1 MTARLGTGEQPG
13 RLKAGVVGVPAMVF
27 MVVAATAPLTAM
39 SSNIAL
45 SLGMGAG
52 PAVVLVMV
60 LTGALLAVF
69 AAGYL
74 VLARYVTSAGAYQ
87 AFVAFGLGR
96 RAGGSVAFVATLAY
110 TLAAGGMVAATG
122 YFTGLAVSALTGI
135 DLPWWLYAIGAL
147 LLTAAL
153 GVRGVEIA
161 QRVTTAV
168 SVLQFGIIALLAVAV
183 LVQRPEGWLNAGTLS
198 PTAALGPGLALT
210 LVFCLLSFAGFE
222 ATAAYGEETHAPG
235 RSITVATYAALGLL
249 LGVFVLGTWTLVAAF
264 DDVRTSAADDPGALV
279 LTAADRYLGPW
290 SGPLLGVLIAISF
303 LAAAVAFHNLA
314 IRYLFTLGRDGMLPT
329 ALARTHGRYQ
339 TPYVGCMVVTVAA
352 VVMLTPFVVAGADPL
367 VNLFPA
373 VSGITS
379 ISLIGLM
386 TGCCV
391 SVVVARLR
399 GTVTGSAWSTL
410 VAPVMAGAGLLGILV
425 VIASNYAEV
434 TGSDSPVIAA
444 MPLVVLVAGLAG
456 AVAAG
461 RREERG

>member
-1 MTARLGTGEQPG
+1 MR
-13 RLKAGVVGVPAMVF
+13 
-27 MVVAATAPLTAM
+27 
-39 SSNIAL
+39 
-45 SLGMGAG
+45 
-52 PAVVLVMV
+52 
-60 LTGALLAVF
+60 
-69 AAGYL
+69 
-74 VLARYVTSAGAYQ
+74 AY
-87 AFVAFGLGR
+87 R
-96 RAGGSVAFVATLAY
+96 
-110 TLAAGGMVAATG
+110 
-122 YFTGLAVSALTGI
+122 YFTGLAVSALTGT

-147 LLTAAL
+147 LLTTAL

-183 LVQRPEGWLNAGTLS
+183 LVQRPEGWMNAGTLS

-222 ATAAYGEETHAPG
+222 ATAAYGEETDAPG
-235 RSITVATYAALGLL
+235 RSITATPPSACCSGCSCSAPGPWSRPS
-249 LGVFVLGTWTLVAAF
+249 T
-264 DDVRTSAADDPGALV
+264 TSAPPPPTDPGALV

-290 SGPLLGVLIAISF
+290 SGPLLGVLIAVSF

-314 IRYLFTLGRDGMLPT
+314 IRYLFTLGRDGMLPA

-339 TPYVGCMVVTVAA
+339 TPYVGCIVVTVAS
-352 VVMLTPFVVAGADPL
+352 VVMLTPFVLAGADPL

-410 VAPVMAGAGLLGILV
+410 VAPVLAGAGLLGILV
-425 VIASNYAEV
+425 VIATNYAEV

-456 AVAAG
+456 ALAAR
-461 RREERG
+461 RREGRG

>member
-1 MTARLGTGEQPG
+1 MR
-13 RLKAGVVGVPAMVF
+13 
-27 MVVAATAPLTAM
+27 
-39 SSNIAL
+39 
-45 SLGMGAG
+45 
-52 PAVVLVMV
+52 
-60 LTGALLAVF
+60 
-69 AAGYL
+69 
-74 VLARYVTSAGAYQ
+74 AY
-87 AFVAFGLGR
+87 R
-96 RAGGSVAFVATLAY
+96 
-110 TLAAGGMVAATG
+110 
-122 YFTGLAVSALTGI
+122 YFTGLAVSALTGT

-147 LLTAAL
+147 LLTTAL

-183 LVQRPEGWLNAGTLS
+183 LVQRPEGWMNAGTLS

-222 ATAAYGEETHAPG
+222 ATAAYGEETDAPG

-290 SGPLLGVLIAISF
+290 SGPLLGVLIAVSF

-314 IRYLFTLGRDGMLPT
+314 IRYLFTLGRDGMLPA

-339 TPYVGCMVVTVAA
+339 TPYVGCIVVTVAS
-352 VVMLTPFVVAGADPL
+352 VVMLTPFVLAGADPL

-410 VAPVMAGAGLLGILV
+410 VAPVLAGAGLLGILV
-425 VIASNYAEV
+425 VIATNYAEV

-456 AVAAG
+456 ALAAR
-461 RREERG
+461 RREGRG